1 MLVANKANIREISS
15 EEVVIFEGNGN
26 SQGDIVAGM
35 TSGKSVTNNSYL
47 NGKVENKGD
56 VRIWAGKMTSKG
68 DLTSAPF
75 TVTDAGVLK
84 CKSDKGNS
92 IELKDGT
99 IWFVIDG

>member
-1 MLVANKANIREISS
+1 
-15 EEVVIFEGNGN
+15 
-26 SQGDIVAGM
+26 M
-35 TSGKSVTNNSYL
+35 TSGKGVTNDSYL
-47 NGKVENKGD
+47 NGKVKDKGD

-75 TVTDAGVLK
+75 TITDAGVLK